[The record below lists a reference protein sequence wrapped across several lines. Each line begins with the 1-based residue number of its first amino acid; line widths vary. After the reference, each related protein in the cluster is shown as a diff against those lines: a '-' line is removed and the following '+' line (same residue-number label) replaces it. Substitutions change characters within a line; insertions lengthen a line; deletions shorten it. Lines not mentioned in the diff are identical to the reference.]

1 MGGERKRSKQDV
13 RNGEERSRRGWGPA
27 NELRYEIMGGMGK
40 REIGSGGGEGEVGE
54 GDKQGQRG

>member
-13 RNGEERSRRGWGPA
+13 CNGEERSRRGWGPA
-27 NELRYEIMGGMGK
+27 NELGYEIMGGMGK
-40 REIGSGGGEGEVGE
+40 REMGSGGGEGEVGE